1 MSPRMSPRF
10 HSLDLIEVRRE
21 TPDAVSLSFQVPA
34 DLAEAY
40 RFDAGQYLTL
50 RTVIAGEEVR
60 RAYSICSGTDG
71 GELRVAVKRVPGGV
85 FSTFANA
92 GLKAGDRLDVMTP
105 MGSFTTAVQ
114 PDAARLHLAI
124 ACGSGITPILSLART
139 LLAQE
144 PQSRFVLLYGNR
156 TTGDILFRDDLAAM
170 KDQHMDRL
178 SVFHVLSR
186 EAQDVPI
193 LHGRLDEAR
202 LGTLLGGIVP
212 AREADTV
219 FLCGPEGM
227 IEAATAVLANLGV
240 DPARVHAE
248 RFTPAEGSRRGP
260 APTAEALA
268 QPFATA
274 EIVLDGRHHTVP
286 VAEGEMVIDAALRA
300 GLDLPYSCKGGMCC
314 TCRARIVEGTVEM
327 ELNYSLQ
334 PWEIAAGF
342 VLTCQSRPTSDHI
355 TIDYDAA

>member
-1 MSPRMSPRF
+1 MSPRF
-10 HSLDLIEVRRE
+10 HSLDLREVRRE
-21 TPDAVSLSFQVPA
+21 TPDAVSLSFHVPA

-40 RFDAGQYLTL
+40 RFEAGQYLTL
-50 RTVIAGEEVR
+50 RTTIAGEDVR
-60 RAYSICSGTDG
+60 RAYSICSGMDD

-85 FSTFANA
+85 FSSFANTA
-92 GLKAGDRLDVMTP
+92 LKAGDRLEVMTP
-105 MGSFTTAVQ
+105 MGSFTTPAQ

-144 PQSRFVLLYGNR
+144 PHSRFVLLYGNR
-156 TTGDILFRDDLAAM
+156 TTGDILFRDELAAM

-212 AREADTV
+212 AAEADSV

-227 IEAATAVLANLGV
+227 IEAATGVLASLGV
-240 DPARVHAE
+240 EPARVHAE

-260 APTAEALA
+260 PPTPEALES
-268 QPFATA
+268 PFATA
-274 EIVLDGRHHTVP
+274 EIVLDGRHHMVP

-314 TCRARIVEGTVEM
+314 TCRARLVEGTVEM

-334 PWEIAAGF
+334 PWEIDAGF
-342 VLTCQSRPTSDHI
+342 VLTCQSRPTCAHV

>member
-1 MSPRMSPRF
+1 
-10 HSLDLIEVRRE
+10 
-21 TPDAVSLSFQVPA
+21 
-34 DLAEAY
+34 
-40 RFDAGQYLTL
+40 
-50 RTVIAGEEVR
+50 
-60 RAYSICSGTDG
+60 
-71 GELRVAVKRVPGGV
+71 
-85 FSTFANA
+85 
-92 GLKAGDRLDVMTP
+92 
-105 MGSFTTAVQ
+105 
-114 PDAARLHLAI
+114 
-124 ACGSGITPILSLART
+124 
-139 LLAQE
+139 
-144 PQSRFVLLYGNR
+144 VLLYGNR
-156 TTGDILFRDDLAAM
+156 TTGDILFRDELAAM

-227 IEAATAVLANLGV
+227 IEAATAVLASLGV

-314 TCRARIVEGTVEM
+314 TCRARVTRGEVRM
-327 ELNYSLQ
+327 DKNYSLDAADV
-334 PWEIAAGF
+334 AAGF
-342 VLTCQSRPTSDHI
+342 VLTCQAHPLTERVEVSF
-355 TIDYDAA
+355 DAR